1 MTTQNTPNSCYR
13 HPDRWGGVTCQR
25 CDQPICT
32 SCMHQASIGFHCS
45 ECTAK
50 RGFRT
55 AKIGSMRVSGP
66 RSSIRKLQVSR
77 LSVTSVIISFN
88 IMAYVVSSILSR
100 TPFGM
105 SRTLLVDFALI
116 SRLEYRYQ
124 IGLRIFTGEIG
135 VKAGEWYRLATSA
148 FLHDGL
154 IHLAFN
160 MYALAILGL
169 LLEKE
174 LGVVRFLLVY
184 ALSTL
189 GGALGA
195 IILSPVDLTVGAS
208 GAIYGLLGALVV
220 IQRSIQGSFRNSPLM
235 FLLII
240 NLLFT
245 FAIPQI
251 SVGGHL
257 GGLIVGA
264 AIGGLMVQFEN
275 HGRPKWMA
283 TMIGG
288 LWMVT
293 LFALCISDIT

>member
-1 MTTQNTPNSCYR
+1 
-13 HPDRWGGVTCQR
+13 
-25 CDQPICT
+25 
-32 SCMHQASIGFHCS
+32 
-45 ECTAK
+45 
-50 RGFRT
+50 
-55 AKIGSMRVSGP
+55 
-66 RSSIRKLQVSR
+66 
-77 LSVTSVIISFN
+77 
-88 IMAYVVSSILSR
+88 MAYVVSSILSR

>member
-1 MTTQNTPNSCYR
+1 
-13 HPDRWGGVTCQR
+13 
-25 CDQPICT
+25 
-32 SCMHQASIGFHCS
+32 
-45 ECTAK
+45 
-50 RGFRT
+50 
-55 AKIGSMRVSGP
+55 
-66 RSSIRKLQVSR
+66 
-77 LSVTSVIISFN
+77 
-88 IMAYVVSSILSR
+88 MAYVVSSILSR
-100 TPFGM
+100 TPFRISG
-105 SRTLLVDFALI
+105 TLLTDFGLI
-116 SRLEYRYQ
+116 SRAEYRYR
-124 IGLRIFTGEIG
+124 IGALIFTEEIG

-184 ALSTL
+184 VLSTL

-195 IILSPVDLTVGAS
+195 ILLSPIAFTVGAS
-208 GAIYGLLGALVV
+208 GAVYGLLGALVV

-283 TMIGG
+283 TMIGV

-293 LFALCISDIT
+293 LFALCISNIT

>member
-1 MTTQNTPNSCYR
+1 
-13 HPDRWGGVTCQR
+13 
-25 CDQPICT
+25 
-32 SCMHQASIGFHCS
+32 
-45 ECTAK
+45 
-50 RGFRT
+50 
-55 AKIGSMRVSGP
+55 MRVSGP
-66 RSSIRKLQVSR
+66 KSGIRKLQASR
-77 LSVTSVIISFN
+77 FSATNVIIGFN
-88 IMAYVVSSILSR
+88 VMAYAVSSILSR
-100 TPFGM
+100 TLFSISG
-105 SRTLLVDFALI
+105 TLLTDFGLI
-116 SRLEYRYQ
+116 SRLEYRYS
-124 IGLRIFTGEIG
+124 IGGLTLTGEIG

-195 IILSPVDLTVGAS
+195 IILSPVALTVGAS
-208 GAIYGLLGALVV
+208 GAVYGLLGALVV
-220 IQRSIQGSFRNSPLM
+220 IQRSRQGSFRNSPLM

-257 GGLIVGA
+257 GGLIMGA
-264 AIGGLMVQFEN
+264 AIGGLMMQFEN
-275 HGRPKWMA
+275 HDRPKWMA
-283 TMIGG
+283 TMIGV

-293 LFALCISDIT
+293 LFALCIS